1 MRKCI
6 RCGCEMKE
14 NCAVKIEGAGYG
26 IVLSS
31 DENKLFGGRM
41 PIDKVG
47 VNLFYLPK
55 KRLAFEFIIFHGKE
69 VAFVNLALFNDG
81 TAFAYL
87 PVLPCDFFLGAYP
100 FARFIIEH
108 AACGSLDVRLRKQ
121 FSFAE
126 DKMDMIIGFAFVVVE
141 G

>member
-1 MRKCI
+1 MS
-6 RCGCEMKE
+6 
-14 NCAVKIEGAGYG
+14 NSLSAVHLELIAEWSEK
-26 IVLSS
+26 
-31 DENKLFGGRM
+31 
-41 PIDKVG
+41 
-47 VNLFYLPK
+47 NLPLTP
-55 KRLAFEFIIFHGKE
+55 
-69 VAFVNLALFNDG
+69 DS

>member
-31 DENKLFGGRM
+31 DENKLFGGR
-41 PIDKVG
+41 
-47 VNLFYLPK
+47 
-55 KRLAFEFIIFHGKE
+55 
-69 VAFVNLALFNDG
+69 
-81 TAFAYL
+81 
-87 PVLPCDFFLGAYP
+87 
-100 FARFIIEH
+100 IIEH

>member
-1 MRKCI
+1 
-6 RCGCEMKE
+6 
-14 NCAVKIEGAGYG
+14 
-26 IVLSS
+26 
-31 DENKLFGGRM
+31 M

-69 VAFVNLALFNDG
+69 VDFVNLALFNDG
-81 TAFAYL
+81 AAFSYL
-87 PVLPCDFFLGAYP
+87 PVLPCDFFLGAYS
-100 FARFIIEH
+100 FACFIIEH
-108 AACGSLDVRLRKQ
+108 AACGYLDVRFGEQ

-126 DKMDMIIGFAFVVVE
+126 DKVDMIVRLAFVVVE